1 MDSEQ
6 KCKRHLQEFGVRGYP
21 TLMWFNKDGSVV
33 DYNGGREESDL
44 TSFALDR
51 WQAELPPP
59 EVSCAPHLGLLQLP
73 KDYLP

>member
-1 MDSEQ
+1 M
-6 KCKRHLQEFGVRGYP
+6 RGYP
-21 TLMWFNKDGSVV
+21 TLKWFNKDGSVV

-59 EVSCAPHLGLLQLP
+59 EVSCVPHPPPLTASRGQIAVQDSIS
-73 KDYLP
+73 KV